1 MKAIVMGAALAVLAI
16 GVARAEAVA
25 PPPAQSSG
33 HVCLW
38 TYLIDHTQTV
48 DPKTVIF
55 HMKNGDEWRNT
66 LTSPCRGLM
75 FHGFAYVTRDGSI
88 CDNMQSIMVLE
99 SHQVCML
106 GAFTP
111 EPKAPAP

>member
-1 MKAIVMGAALAVLAI
+1 MKAIVLATALAMLAA
-16 GVARAEAVA
+16 GTARAETSA
-25 PPPAQSSG
+25 PPGG

-48 DPKTVIF
+48 DPRTIVF
-55 HMKNGDEWRNT
+55 HMKNGDAWTNR
-66 LTSPCRGLM
+66 LAVPCRGLM

-88 CDNMQSIMVLE
+88 CDNMQSIMVLQTHE
-99 SHQVCML
+99 VCML

-111 EPKAPAP
+111 APKAP